1 MWIEELE
8 TRLDGAFGELER
20 SVQQQQQTWLRDY
33 QRLQQQLAQAK
44 QRETQL
50 GDQIKQLVAQLN
62 AMDSSPERNP
72 LLHKVKII
80 SGHIDAL
87 AKDASEFLRSLP

>member
-8 TRLDGAFGELER
+8 TRLDEAFQDLER
-20 SVQQQQQTWLRDY
+20 SIQQQQQIWLRDY
-33 QRLQQQLAQAK
+33 QHLQQQLVQAK
-44 QRETQL
+44 QRDAQL
-50 GDQIKQLVAQLN
+50 CEQIKQLVDRLN

-80 SGHIDAL
+80 SAHLDAL
-87 AKDASEFLRSLP
+87 AKDASDFLRSLP

>member
-8 TRLDGAFGELER
+8 TRLDEAFQDLER
-20 SVQQQQQTWLRDY
+20 SIQQQQQIWQRDY
-33 QRLQQQLAQAK
+33 QHLQQQLVQAK
-44 QRETQL
+44 QRDAQL
-50 GDQIKQLVAQLN
+50 CEQIKQLVDRLN

-80 SGHIDAL
+80 SAHLDAL
-87 AKDASEFLRSLP
+87 AKDASDFLRSLP

>member
-1 MWIEELE
+1 MLIEELE
-8 TRLDGAFGELER
+8 TRLDGAFQELER
-20 SVQQQQQTWLRDY
+20 TIQQQQQIWQRDY
-33 QRLQQQLAQAK
+33 QHLQQQLSQAK
-44 QRETQL
+44 QREAQL
-50 GDQIKQLVAQLN
+50 GEQIKQLVAQLN

-80 SGHIDAL
+80 SAHIDAL